1 MATFAE
7 LTDAQKAALKG
18 LLEIYRP
25 LAAEVQGLMSK
36 LRAVQLEGQGADVQ
50 AALTALGDDDVIPN
64 ETNLANAKEVTK
76 SLVVDHLN
84 AIDFVLDG
92 NVAMGV
98 AGFDSS
104 GKQAERQPGTLKAQ
118 VWPIT

>member
-1 MATFAE
+1 MATFTE

-104 GKQAERQPGTLKAQ
+104 GKQAERQKFAGINAILKN
-118 VWPIT
+118 